1 MIGILFTQMNNCT
14 NTKII
19 ATIGPSCDKKNIL
32 EEMISSG
39 VNIFRLNMSHGDE
52 SSKKHL
58 YNLVKSLKLEDGSR
72 PTILTDLAGPKIR
85 VTGVKNG
92 FKLSEGQSVLI
103 TNKAIFDKDEIQVT
117 NGIEFNNLRKGAKIL
132 INDGKVQ
139 LEATQIVS
147 TNSIRCKTLIGGEI
161 KERKGVNFPGV
172 SIDTPSLTQEDIA
185 DLKIALEEGADWIAL
200 SFVRSEKDI
209 LAIHKIMDEIGNRI
223 PIMAKIEKWE
233 ALENLSSIANV
244 FDGIM
249 VARGDLGVEIPA
261 EQVPLAQKRI
271 INIAAALGK
280 PVVIAT
286 QLLESM
292 LDSKTPTRAEVSDI
306 ANAIYDSADALM
318 VTGETAI
325 GKYPIDVIKTLK
337 LVIIEVEKSVNSSR
351 SSLPEEVN
359 KTADAIS
366 HAVCQI
372 AKDLDIDLIMTMTHS
387 GSTARMISR
396 YRPKGKVFALTPFNL
411 IMRQLRIIWGVIPIK
426 VDNYNNI
433 DEIPRLC
440 INVLNGL
447 GQIKKGDKFVITGGV
462 PMGVEGTTNYLSVLT
477 NN

>member
-1 MIGILFTQMNNCT
+1 MNNYN

-32 EEMISSG
+32 DEMVTSG
-39 VNIFRLNMSHGDE
+39 VDIFRLNMSHGDE
-52 SSKKHL
+52 PSKRRL
-58 YNLVKSLKLEDGSR
+58 YSLVKSLKFDDGSR
-72 PTILTDLAGPKIR
+72 PTILTDLSGPKIR
-85 VTGVKNG
+85 VTGVKNNY
-92 FKLSEGQSVLI
+92 KLSEGQSVLI
-103 TNKAIFDKDEIQVT
+103 TNKEIYGESDIQVT
-117 NGIEFNNLRKGAKIL
+117 NGIEFNNIRRGAKIL
-132 INDGKVQ
+132 IDDGKDQ
-139 LEATQIVS
+139 LEATQIIS
-147 TNSIRCKTLIGGEI
+147 KNSIECKTLIGGEVN
-161 KERKGVNFPGV
+161 ERKGVNFPGV
-172 SIDTPSLTQEDIA
+172 SIDTPSLTEQDIS
-185 DLKIALEEGADWIAL
+185 DLKIALEAGADWIAL

-209 LAIHKIMDEIGNRI
+209 LAVHKIMDEIGKRL

-233 ALENLSSIANV
+233 ALEKLDSIANV

-271 INIAAALGK
+271 INLAGALGK

-325 GKYPIDVIKTLK
+325 GKNPIDVIKTLK
-337 LVIIEVEKSVNSSR
+337 LVIIETERSVDSNR
-351 SSLPEEVN
+351 SLLSENIN

-366 HAVCQI
+366 HAVSQI
-372 AKDLDIDLIMTMTHS
+372 ARDLDINLIMTMTHS

-396 YRPKGKVFALTPFNL
+396 YRPKAKVFALTPFDI
-411 IMRQLRIIWGVIPIK
+411 IMRQLRLVWGVIPIK
-426 VDNYNNI
+426 VDNYDDI
-433 DEIPRLC
+433 DEIPKLC
-440 INVLNGL
+440 INVLNEL
-447 GQIKKGDKFVITGGV
+447 GEINKGDKFVITGGV
-462 PMGVEGTTNYLSVLT
+462 PMGIEGTTNYLSVLT
-477 NN
+477 N